1 MPWKILENEFGPG
14 TFWKLKFKV
23 LESPGIYL
31 WFKLYN
37 RHSAEF
43 GPHQRSSIAVKIQQQ
58 RLAAGALPLT
68 RWGSLQHSPSPIAGG
83 RALAVPSPRTS
94 PPQPL
99 ASTFVGCSATL
110 CILSK

>member
-23 LESPGIYL
+23 LEFTCG
-31 WFKLYN
+31 KLYN

-43 GPHQRSSIAVKIQQQ
+43 GPHQRSFIAVKIQQQ
-58 RLAAGALPLT
+58 RLASGALPLT
-68 RWGSLQHSPSPIAGG
+68 PWGSLQHSPSPIAGG

-94 PPQPL
+94 P
-99 ASTFVGCSATL
+99 TSAFGL
-110 CILSK
+110 DFCGL